1 MNNAFYNSYG
11 GFNMTGLIELSGIRK
26 VYRTR
31 GGEVKAL
38 DGIDLSIPKGAFLS
52 ITGQSGSGK
61 STLMN
66 ILGCLDRPTEGEYFL
81 DGFPVSSMKES
92 RLSYIRNSIIGFIFQ
107 GFDLIPSLSAV
118 ENVELPLIYRG
129 LGRSARRRIA
139 LTALETVGLEQRIYH
154 RPSELSG
161 GQQQRVAI
169 ARALAASPKLIL
181 ADEPT
186 GNLDSRCGNE
196 IMDILKSLNSLGA
209 TVIVITHDR
218 GVAAMAQCCI
228 KISDGRII
236 N

>member
-1 MNNAFYNSYG
+1 
-11 GFNMTGLIELSGIRK
+11 MTGLIELSGIRK
-26 VYRTR
+26 IYRTK
-31 GGEVKAL
+31 GGEVRAL

-52 ITGQSGSGK
+52 ITGHSGSGK

-66 ILGCLDRPTEGEYFL
+66 ILGCLDKPTEGEYFL

-92 RLSYIRNSIIGFIFQ
+92 RLSYIRNSLIGFIFQ
-107 GFDLIPSLSAV
+107 GFDLIPSLSAA

-129 LGRSARRRIA
+129 ISKGTRRRIA
-139 LTALETVGLEQRIYH
+139 LTALETVGLGQRINH
-154 RPSELSG
+154 RPAELSG

-186 GNLDSRCGNE
+186 GNLDSRCGSE
-196 IMDILKSLNSLGA
+196 IMSILKSLHSLGA

-218 GVAAMAQCCI
+218 SVAAMAESCI